1 MWILYAILSAVF
13 ASLMSIFMKIGLN
26 GKINANL
33 ATTLRTTAVTVL
45 CWLLVLINGSVRQIK
60 DINSKTWLYLILAAF
75 ATFGTWIF
83 YFLALQKGQVS
94 KVLAIDRFSIILTV
108 ILSAIFLKEVIT
120 IKVVIGIAVLI
131 LGTIMIV
138 F

>member
-1 MWILYAILSAVF
+1 MWILYAILSAIF
-13 ASLMSIFMKIGLN
+13 ASLMSIFMKVGLS

-33 ATTLRTTAVTVL
+33 ATTLRTTAVTIL
-45 CWLLVLINGSVRQIK
+45 CWILVLINGSVREIK
-60 DINSKTWLYLILAAF
+60 NIENKTWIYLIFAAF

-94 KVLAIDRFSIILTV
+94 KVLAIDRFSIILTI

-120 IKVVIGIAVLI
+120 VKVVIGIVI
-131 LGTIMIV
+131 MIFGTMMIV